1 MRIRTHQ
8 SFEVTMGR
16 VNVVLSDET
25 EHKLRRALVDNP
37 NYGGKKGDLSESIEE
52 AIKEWLEKI
61 DEAERHPKK
70 R

>member
-1 MRIRTHQ
+1 M
-8 SFEVTMGR
+8 
-16 VNVVLSDET
+16 VLSDET